1 MRTVCFG
8 SGAIL
13 GPCFLLKDKEK
24 GPNRRQSLLLDY
36 PFRPSGDVQHS
47 MSSEPPSIPGPA
59 HRSWWDRLGHML
71 SGEPRNREEL
81 LAELRE
87 AQANG
92 LLSGDTYAMVEGALR
107 VAHLSVDDVMV
118 PRAQMVMLALD
129 EDPASILATVVESGH
144 SRFPVHGEDKDEIL
158 GILLAKDLLR
168 GCAHGRPA
176 DVRALLRPAMMIP
189 ESMRLNV
196 LLAEFRRSRNHMA
209 VVVDEYGGVAGL
221 VTIEDVLE
229 EIVGEIDDEHDDA
242 VPPKLIVA
250 QADGSWL
257 VDALTP
263 IEDFNAEF
271 GTAFSDEEYD
281 TVGGLVTAEI
291 GHLPD
296 PGETASMGDYAFDV
310 TRADDRRVLQFR
322 VRKTAAE

>member
-1 MRTVCFG
+1 
-8 SGAIL
+8 
-13 GPCFLLKDKEK
+13 
-24 GPNRRQSLLLDY
+24 
-36 PFRPSGDVQHS
+36 
-47 MSSEPPSIPGPA
+47 MSAEPPSTTGPA
-59 HRSWWDRLGHML
+59 HRSLWDRLGHML
-71 SGEPRNREEL
+71 AGEPCNPEEL
-81 LAELRE
+81 LDELRE
-87 AQANG
+87 AQTNG
-92 LLSGDTYAMVEGALR
+92 LLTGETFAMIEGAIR
-107 VAHLSVDDVMV
+107 VTEMVVGDVMV
-118 PRAQMVMLALD
+118 PRAQMVMLD
-129 EDPASILATVVESGH
+129 IEDDLPTILASVIESGH

-168 GCAHGRPA
+168 RGDNGSLDPGSRPGQ
-176 DVRALLRPAMMIP
+176 VLRALLRHAVMIP

-196 LLAEFRRSRNHMA
+196 LLAELRRSRNHMA

-242 VPPKLIVA
+242 APPRLVVA

-263 IEDFNAEF
+263 IKDFNQKF
-271 GTAFSDEEYD
+271 QTAFPDEEYD
-281 TVGGLVTAEI
+281 TVGGLVTAEF

-296 PGETASMGDYAFDV
+296 PGETAMLGEYSFDV

-322 VRKTAAE
+322 VRKGKET

>member
-1 MRTVCFG
+1 
-8 SGAIL
+8 
-13 GPCFLLKDKEK
+13 
-24 GPNRRQSLLLDY
+24 
-36 PFRPSGDVQHS
+36 
-47 MSSEPPSIPGPA
+47 MSAEPPSTTGPA
-59 HRSWWDRLGHML
+59 HRSLWDRLGHLL
-71 SGEPRNREEL
+71 SGEPRNPEEL
-81 LAELRE
+81 LEELRD
-87 AQANG
+87 AQTNG
-92 LLSGDTYAMVEGALR
+92 LLTGETYAMIEGAIR
-107 VAHLSVDDVMV
+107 VTEMVVGDVMV
-118 PRAQMVMLALD
+118 PRAQMVMIDIDDDLSKILD
-129 EDPASILATVVESGH
+129 TVIESGH

-168 GCAHGRPA
+168 HDQVGAL
-176 DVRALLRPAMMIP
+176 DVRALLRHAVMIP

-242 VPPKLIVA
+242 APPKLILA
-250 QADGSWL
+250 QPDGSVL

-263 IEDFNAEF
+263 IEDFNEHF
-271 GTAFSDEEYD
+271 QTRFSDEEYD
-281 TVGGLVTAEI
+281 TIGGLVTAEI

-296 PGETASMGDYAFDV
+296 PGETAALGEYAFDV

-322 VRKTAAE
+322 VRKQEAA

>member
-1 MRTVCFG
+1 
-8 SGAIL
+8 
-13 GPCFLLKDKEK
+13 
-24 GPNRRQSLLLDY
+24 
-36 PFRPSGDVQHS
+36 
-47 MSSEPPSIPGPA
+47 
-59 HRSWWDRLGHML
+59 ML
-71 SGEPRNREEL
+71 SGEPRSPEEL

-87 AQANG
+87 AQSNG
-92 LLSGDTYAMVEGALR
+92 LLTSETFAMIEGAIR
-107 VAHLSVDDVMV
+107 VTEMVVGDVMV
-118 PRAQMVMLALD
+118 PRAQMVTIDVDDDL
-129 EDPASILATVVESGH
+129 PAILETVVESGH

-158 GILLAKDLLR
+158 GILLAKDLLKR
-168 GCAHGRPA
+168 NHNGSL
-176 DVRALLRPAMMIP
+176 DLRALLRHAVMIP

-242 VPPKLIVA
+242 VPPKLMVA
-250 QADGSWL
+250 QPDGSWL

-263 IEDFNAEF
+263 IEDFNDQF

-296 PGETASMGDYAFDV
+296 PGETATLGDYAFDV

-322 VRKTAAE
+322 VRKGAAA

>member
-1 MRTVCFG
+1 
-8 SGAIL
+8 
-13 GPCFLLKDKEK
+13 
-24 GPNRRQSLLLDY
+24 
-36 PFRPSGDVQHS
+36 
-47 MSSEPPSIPGPA
+47 MSAEPPSTTGPA
-59 HRSWWDRLGHML
+59 HRSLWDRLGHLL
-71 SGEPRNREEL
+71 SGEPRSPEDL

-87 AQANG
+87 AQSNG
-92 LLSGDTYAMVEGALR
+92 LLTGETFAMIEGAIR
-107 VAHLSVDDVMV
+107 VTEMVVGDVMV
-118 PRAQMVMLALD
+118 PRAQMVTLD
-129 EDPASILATVVESGH
+129 IDDDLPAILETVVGSGH

-158 GILLAKDLLR
+158 GILLAKDLLKR
-168 GCAHGRPA
+168 GDNGAL
-176 DVRALLRPAMMIP
+176 DLRALLRHAVMIP

-229 EIVGEIDDEHDDA
+229 EIVGEIDDEHDEA
-242 VPPKLIVA
+242 VPPQLIVA
-250 QADGSWL
+250 QPDGSWL
-257 VDALTP
+257 LDALTP
-263 IEDFNAEF
+263 IEDFNEQF

-296 PGETASMGDYAFDV
+296 PGETATLGDYAFDV

-322 VRKTAAE
+322 VRKSAAA

>member
-1 MRTVCFG
+1 M
-8 SGAIL
+8 AA
-13 GPCFLLKDKEK
+13 
-24 GPNRRQSLLLDY
+24 
-36 PFRPSGDVQHS
+36 
-47 MSSEPPSIPGPA
+47 EPPSTTGPA
-59 HRSWWDRLGHML
+59 HRSLWDRLGHML
-71 SGEPRNREEL
+71 NGEPRSPEEL
-81 LAELRE
+81 LEELRD
-87 AQANG
+87 AQSNG
-92 LLSGDTYAMVEGALR
+92 LLTGETYAMIEGAIR
-107 VAHLSVDDVMV
+107 VTEMVVGDVMV
-118 PRAQMVMLALD
+118 PRAQMVMLD
-129 EDPASILATVVESGH
+129 IDDDLATILDTVIDSGH

-168 GCAHGRPA
+168 RDQGRPL
-176 DVRALLRPAMMIP
+176 DLRALLRHAVMIP

-221 VTIEDVLE
+221 ITIEDVLE

-242 VPPKLIVA
+242 MPPRLVVA
-250 QADGSWL
+250 QPDGSWL

-263 IEDFNAEF
+263 IEDFNEQF
-271 GTAFSDEEYD
+271 GTTFPDEEYD

-296 PGETASMGDYAFDV
+296 PGETASLGDFSFDV

-322 VRKTAAE
+322 ARKTSAE

>member
-1 MRTVCFG
+1 
-8 SGAIL
+8 
-13 GPCFLLKDKEK
+13 
-24 GPNRRQSLLLDY
+24 
-36 PFRPSGDVQHS
+36 
-47 MSSEPPSIPGPA
+47 
-59 HRSWWDRLGHML
+59 ML
-71 SGEPRNREEL
+71 AGEPRSPEEL
-81 LAELRE
+81 LEELRE
-87 AQANG
+87 AQSNG
-92 LLSGDTYAMVEGALR
+92 LLTGETYAMIEGAIR
-107 VAHLSVDDVMV
+107 VTEMVVGDVMV
-118 PRAQMVMLALD
+118 PRAQMVTIDVDDDL
-129 EDPASILATVVESGH
+129 PAILETVIDSGH

-168 GCAHGRPA
+168 RNQDGAL
-176 DVRALLRPAMMIP
+176 DLRALLRHAVMIP

-242 VPPKLIVA
+242 APPKMMLA

-263 IEDFNAEF
+263 IEDFNEQF
-271 GTAFSDEEYD
+271 GTSLPDEEYD
-281 TVGGLVTAEI
+281 TIGGLVTAEI

-296 PGETASMGDYAFDV
+296 PGETASLGNHAFDV

-322 VRKTAAE
+322 VREGAGT

>member
-1 MRTVCFG
+1 
-8 SGAIL
+8 
-13 GPCFLLKDKEK
+13 
-24 GPNRRQSLLLDY
+24 
-36 PFRPSGDVQHS
+36 
-47 MSSEPPSIPGPA
+47 MSAEPPSTTGPA
-59 HRSWWDRLGHML
+59 HRSLWDRLGHML
-71 SGEPRNREEL
+71 AGEPRSPEEL
-81 LAELRE
+81 LVELRE
-87 AQANG
+87 AQTNG
-92 LLSGDTYAMVEGALR
+92 LLTGETYAMIEGAIR
-107 VAHLSVDDVMV
+107 VTEMVVGDVMV
-118 PRAQMVMLALD
+118 PRAQMVMLDIDDDLAAILD
-129 EDPASILATVVESGH
+129 TVVESGH

-168 GCAHGRPA
+168 RGQNGSL
-176 DVRALLRPAMMIP
+176 DLRASLRRAVMIP

-242 VPPKLIVA
+242 VPPKLVVA
-250 QADGSWL
+250 QTDGSWL

-263 IEDFNAEF
+263 IEDFNEQF

-281 TVGGLVTAEI
+281 TVGGLVTAAI

-296 PGETASMGDYAFDV
+296 PGESAALGDYSFDV

-322 VRKTAAE
+322 VRKHEAA

>member
-1 MRTVCFG
+1 
-8 SGAIL
+8 
-13 GPCFLLKDKEK
+13 
-24 GPNRRQSLLLDY
+24 
-36 PFRPSGDVQHS
+36 
-47 MSSEPPSIPGPA
+47 
-59 HRSWWDRLGHML
+59 ML
-71 SGEPRNREEL
+71 AGEPRSPEEL
-81 LAELRE
+81 LEELRE
-87 AQANG
+87 AQSNG
-92 LLSGDTYAMVEGALR
+92 LLTGETFAMIEGAIR
-107 VAHLSVDDVMV
+107 VTEMVVGDVMV
-118 PRAQMVMLALD
+118 PRAQMVTLD
-129 EDPASILATVVESGH
+129 VDDAPAAILDTVIESGH

-168 GCAHGRPA
+168 RDQAQAA
-176 DVRALLRPAMMIP
+176 DFRALLRHAVMIP

-250 QADGSWL
+250 QPDGSWL

-263 IEDFNAEF
+263 IEDFNAQF
-271 GTAFSDEEYD
+271 GSNFSDEEYD
-281 TVGGLVTAEI
+281 TVGGLATAEI

-296 PGETASMGDYAFDV
+296 AGESATLGDYSFDV

-322 VRKTAAE
+322 VRRNSVE

>member
-1 MRTVCFG
+1 
-8 SGAIL
+8 
-13 GPCFLLKDKEK
+13 
-24 GPNRRQSLLLDY
+24 
-36 PFRPSGDVQHS
+36 
-47 MSSEPPSIPGPA
+47 MSAEPPSTTGPA
-59 HRSWWDRLGHML
+59 HRSLWDRLGHLL
-71 SGEPRNREEL
+71 SGEPRNPEEL

-87 AQANG
+87 AQGNG
-92 LLSGDTYAMVEGALR
+92 LLTSETFAMIEGSIR
-107 VAHLSVDDVMV
+107 VTEMVVGDVMV
-118 PRAQMVMLALD
+118 PRAQMVTIDIDDDLPAILD
-129 EDPASILATVVESGH
+129 TVIESGH
-144 SRFPVHGEDKDEIL
+144 SRFPVHGEDKDEVL

-168 GCAHGRPA
+168 RDQDGAL
-176 DVRALLRPAMMIP
+176 DLRALLRRAVMIP

-271 GTAFSDEEYD
+271 GTAFPDEEYD

-296 PGETASMGDYAFDV
+296 PGETATLGDYAFDV

-322 VRKTAAE
+322 VRKAKAA

>member
-1 MRTVCFG
+1 MF
-8 SGAIL
+8 A
-13 GPCFLLKDKEK
+13 
-24 GPNRRQSLLLDY
+24 
-36 PFRPSGDVQHS
+36 
-47 MSSEPPSIPGPA
+47 
-59 HRSWWDRLGHML
+59 
-71 SGEPRNREEL
+71 GEPRNPEEL

-87 AQANG
+87 AQSNG
-92 LLSGDTYAMVEGALR
+92 LLTGETYAMIEGAIR
-107 VAHLSVDDVMV
+107 VTEMVVGDVMV
-118 PRAQMVMLALD
+118 PRAQMVTIDVDDDLTA
-129 EDPASILATVVESGH
+129 ILGTVIESGH

-168 GCAHGRPA
+168 RDQDGTL
-176 DVRALLRPAMMIP
+176 DLRALLRHAVMIP

-250 QADGSWL
+250 QTDGSWL

-263 IEDFNAEF
+263 IEDFNQQF
-271 GTAFSDEEYD
+271 GTALSDEEYD
-281 TVGGLVTAEI
+281 TIGGLVTAEI

-296 PGETASMGDYAFDV
+296 PGETAMLGDCSFDV

-322 VRKTAAE
+322 VRNNAAE